1 MITLE
6 NYFNDCLKVVYD
18 ILKAEYHNGSTVTV
32 GYQRL
37 DGSKIGKMI
46 YILTLNPGS
55 SHLNDYIYSLNSPR
69 KRSFQ
74 CGIYCIATD
83 ELDCSRYAG
92 KILSYVSE
100 NQDLFTA
107 NGIKNVK
114 ITNVGIVNQYVVTNN
129 IGVSNA
135 NAYSVQ
141 LRGYTVL

>member
-18 ILKAEYHNGSTVTV
+18 ILKAKYHNGTSVTV

-37 DGSKIGKMI
+37 DGSEIGKMI
-46 YILTLNPGS
+46 YILILNPGT
-55 SHLNDYIYSLNSPR
+55 SHLSDYIYNLNSPR

-74 CGIYCIATD
+74 CSIYCIATD
-83 ELDCSRYAG
+83 ELDCSHYAG

-100 NQDLFTA
+100 NQDLFTV
-107 NGIKNVK
+107 NGIKNIKVM
-114 ITNVGIVNQYVVTNN
+114 NVGKVSQYIVTNN

-135 NAYSVQ
+135 NAYLVQ
-141 LRGYTVL
+141 VRGYTVL